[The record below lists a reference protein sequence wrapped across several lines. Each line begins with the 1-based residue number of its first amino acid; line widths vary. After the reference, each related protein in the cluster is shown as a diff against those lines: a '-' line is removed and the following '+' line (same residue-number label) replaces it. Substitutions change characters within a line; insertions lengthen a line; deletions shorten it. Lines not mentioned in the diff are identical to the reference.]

1 MSFYSISFSLPL
13 CSSATTMARPISHAA
28 SLPSVPVAS
37 HQSPSGHL
45 FSPASNGFVSSS
57 FFNSSLFR
65 TRCFH
70 VLSRRNNRLFGKP
83 LVPEMRA
90 SGGGQ
95 RRHRK
100 VSRKATVKRN
110 QKELEIDV
118 SICIEDGLPDDEEI
132 QSIAE
137 LLRLNVPKAMKL
149 ALDVVKVS
157 SYVTRDT
164 AITGVDSYDNI
175 ELSVM
180 LCNDS
185 FIRELNKE
193 WRDEDRATDVLS
205 MSQHVPELKIPVLM
219 LGDVVISVETA
230 ARQAEE
236 RAHSL
241 LDEIQ
246 ILLVHGLL
254 HLLGFDHEIS
264 KQAEAEMRKEEEVLL
279 KTLGWKGKG
288 LIQSLQD
295 ADCKA
300 NSDSETLDDR
310 KKEGSLRFYKPNFK
324 YIFCDM
330 DGTLLNSRSQL
341 STTNA
346 NALKEA
352 MSRGVKVV
360 IATGKARPAVI
371 NILKTAGL
379 AGKDGIVSESSPGV
393 FLQGLLIYGSE
404 GQEIFRR
411 NLDPSVCREVCQ
423 YSLEHKVPLMAFS
436 NDRCFTLFDHPLVD
450 SLHTIYQEPKAEVIP
465 SVEQL
470 VSAAD
475 IQVIVLF
482 QKLLFIDTADRV
494 ANEVRPY
501 WSEATGRRANVV
513 QAISHMLEIVPV
525 GTSKGSGVQ
534 ILLDHLG
541 ATAEE
546 IMALGDGENDIEMLK
561 LASLGIAL
569 RNGSEKTKAV
579 ADIIGISNDE
589 DGVAD
594 AIYRY
599 AF

>member
-300 NSDSETLDDR
+300 NSDSETLD
-310 KKEGSLRFYKPNFK
+310 
-324 YIFCDM
+324 
-330 DGTLLNSRSQL
+330 GTLLNSRSQL

>member
-300 NSDSETLDDR
+300 NSDSETLDVSSLSISALKTGR
-310 KKEGSLRFYKPNFK
+310 KKAVFGSTNQTSSISSVTWMQKSTFDNKCK
-324 YIFCDM
+324 CIE
-330 DGTLLNSRSQL
+330 RSY
-341 STTNA
+341 
-346 NALKEA
+346 
-352 MSRGVKVV
+352 VKRSK
-360 IATGKARPAVI
+360 GSDSNWK
-371 NILKTAGL
+371 GL

>member
-300 NSDSETLDDR
+300 NSDSETLD
-310 KKEGSLRFYKPNFK
+310 
-324 YIFCDM
+324 
-330 DGTLLNSRSQL
+330 GTLLNSRSQL

-411 NLDPSVCREVCQ
+411 NLDPSVCRE
-423 YSLEHKVPLMAFS
+423 
-436 NDRCFTLFDHPLVD
+436 
-450 SLHTIYQEPKAEVIP
+450 AEVIP